1 MPLSRVIS
9 TGIQDG
15 TIVTTDLADNAVNS
29 AKIGVDVIVADDLA
43 ANSVTVSE
51 IADGAV
57 TGAKLANNLNYDSGT
72 LYLDST
78 NNRVGIGTNSPSG
91 KFHVLSNSDVRIA
104 GTGNSHYTYFYS
116 NNTTAKGSIASLSSS
131 LRVQAQS
138 SGDLELFNTSNS
150 GIIVKNNGNV
160 GIGSTSALE
169 KLRVSGNFELYN
181 DDTDGYI
188 WFHDAGTRSWSV
200 GSDQSTG
207 NFAITNVQGLASGN
221 QRLVISQS
229 GNVGISNT
237 TADSFFAGA
246 TNLVVGSGSGN
257 QGMTIF
263 SGTSSIGNIKFAD
276 GTGSDAA
283 KTAGGIRYDH
293 SSNFM
298 RFDTNDGSERM
309 RISSNGA
316 VGINSNST
324 STMLY
329 INSSTAV
336 NAGNAG
342 LTNFVDQTNRV
353 SNYRYH
359 NASSFSSYI
368 YLLYTNR
375 SQNSAYNFMNMGS
388 GGAADVEFSFRGD
401 GQAFA
406 DGSFNGGGADYAE
419 YFEWVDGNTTNED
432 RRGYTVVLDG
442 NMIRKATDEDDAS
455 QIIGAVSATPCVI
468 GDHAD
473 NKWSDKYL
481 KDDFGNYL
489 YDEHNAVEWTE
500 IITDEEGNE
509 TEKRHS
515 YEDWRLPVGIEV
527 PDDATVLT
535 HDVKGNRLKHRR
547 LNPDFDSDV
556 EYITRENRPEWT
568 PIGMMGKLRI
578 RKGQPMGDRWI
589 KMRDVSETVEEWLVR

>member
-1 MPLSRVIS
+1 PAKPLTVVGGDFS
-9 TGIQDG
+9 TVLLDTANASHG
-15 TIVTTDLADNAVNS
+15 TQILFQAN
-29 AKIGVDVIVADDLA
+29 GA
-43 ANSVTVSE
+43 ANSG
-51 IADGAV
+51 ADIQMSDAGGLKIRTLAV
-57 TGAKLANNLNYDSGT
+57 EPLS
-72 LYLDST
+72 
-78 NNRVGIGTNSPSG
+78 
-91 KFHVLSNSDVRIA
+91 FHTAASA
-104 GTGNSHYTYFYS
+104 GT
-116 NNTTAKGSIASLSSS
+116 
-131 LRVQAQS
+131 
-138 SGDLELFNTSNS
+138 
-150 GIIVKNNGNV
+150 
-160 GIGSTSALE
+160 ST
-169 KLRVSGNFELYN
+169 
-181 DDTDGYI
+181 
-188 WFHDAGTRSWSV
+188 
-200 GSDQSTG
+200 
-207 NFAITNVQGLASGN
+207 
-221 QRLVISQS
+221 
-229 GNVGISNT
+229 
-237 TADSFFAGA
+237 
-246 TNLVVGSGSGN
+246 
-257 QGMTIF
+257 
-263 SGTSSIGNIKFAD
+263 
-276 GTGSDAA
+276 
-283 KTAGGIRYDH
+283 
-293 SSNFM
+293 
-298 RFDTNDGSERM
+298 ERM

-388 GGAADVEFSFRGD
+388 GGAADTEFSFRGD

-419 YFEWVDGNTTNED
+419 YFEWADGNTTNED

>member
-1 MPLSRVIS
+1 MAIRKIISRS
-9 TGIQDG
+9 
-15 TIVTTDLADNAVNS
+15 
-29 AKIGVDVIVADDLA
+29 IGVDVIAAEDLA
-43 ANSVTVSE
+43 AGSVETAE
-51 IADGAV
+51 IQNGAV
-57 TGAKLANNLNYDSGT
+57 TGPKLADNLNYDSGT

-78 NNRVGIGTNSPSG
+78 NNRVGIGTTSPGQLLHVSSSGATSNGIRISNSEGSFDARVDGGEFYLYDVDDARIPFLIDSSG
-91 KFHVLSNSDVRIA
+91 KVGIGTSLPSEYFTVLSGGSTPYESA
-104 GTGNSHYTYFYS
+104 GFYRDYTGAGYGANYLYLGR
-116 NNTTAKGSIASLSSS
+116 KD
-131 LRVQAQS
+131 S
-138 SGDLELFNTSNS
+138 SGNLVAGLRIDGGGDENAVGSHNGYFSINIRKSGTFVPLLQSVGGNNLVFNEGGDDIDFRFESDTSTHALFLEGSS
-150 GIIVKNNGNV
+150 GNV
-160 GIGSTSALE
+160 GIGTSTPAE
-169 KLRVSGNFELYN
+169 KLTVSGNIRMSLGQLEFN
-181 DDTDGYI
+181 DASVNIAIPAANTMSFDT
-188 WFHDAGTRSWSV
+188 
-200 GSDQSTG
+200 
-207 NFAITNVQGLASGN
+207 
-221 QRLVISQS
+221 
-229 GNVGISNT
+229 
-237 TADSFFAGA
+237 
-246 TNLVVGSGSGN
+246 
-257 QGMTIF
+257 
-263 SGTSSIGNIKFAD
+263 SGT
-276 GTGSDAA
+276 
-283 KTAGGIRYDH
+283 
-293 SSNFM
+293 
-298 RFDTNDGSERM
+298 ERM

-316 VGINSNST
+316 VGINSNSIN
-324 STMLY
+324 TMLY

-336 NAGNAG
+336 STSNAG
-342 LTNFVDQTNRV
+342 LTNFVDQTDRV

-359 NASSFSSYI
+359 NASGFTSYI
-368 YLLYTNR
+368 SLLYTNR
-375 SQNSAYNFMNMGS
+375 SQNSAYNFMVMGS
-388 GGAADVEFSFRGD
+388 GGASDIEFSFRGD
-401 GQAFA
+401 GQAYA
-406 DGSFNGGGADYAE
+406 DGSWNGGGADYAE
-419 YFEWVDGNTTNED
+419 YFEWADGNTTNED

-489 YDEHNAVEWTE
+489 YDEHNAIEWTE